1 MSSRRL
7 AMRNALQPI
16 VRFKPPRQLG
26 MALDSLEL
34 RGLRAAERGAV
45 ISRLARLLM
54 EAAGVAIEE
63 SGDDGR

>member
-1 MSSRRL
+1 
-7 AMRNALQPI
+7 MRNALQPV

-34 RGLRAAERGAV
+34 RGIRPTERGAV

-54 EAAGVAIEE
+54 EAAGVAMEE

>member
-1 MSSRRL
+1 
-7 AMRNALQPI
+7 MRNALQPV

-34 RGLRAAERGAV
+34 RGIRPTERGAV

-54 EAAGVAIEE
+54 EAAGVEIEE
-63 SGDDGR
+63 SGDDRR